1 LIHPPI
7 FSIAAFALEGLV
19 MTLYLKFGRYNGA
32 EKNTVPVVFA
42 AILSLSLWVSASHG
56 IQDFSGG

>member
-42 AILSLSLWVSASHG
+42 AVHLSLRV
-56 IQDFSGG
+56 